1 MFVERIR
8 NLLKEKKIFA
18 KDMLKELGI
27 NKDQLKRW
35 EKPGA
40 VIKPIHI
47 NAIANYLGVTPEY
60 LLGETEEKG
69 SPSAEILKGLDEIG
83 VQILTVFSELPE
95 EKKTEALSYL
105 EFLAQKGKQ
114 DN

>member
-47 NAIANYLGVTPEY
+47 NAIANYFGVTPEY
-60 LLGETEEKG
+60 LLGKTEEKG
-69 SPSAEILKGLDEIG
+69 SPSAELLKGLDELDLE
-83 VQILTVFSELPE
+83 VLTVFSQLSEHGRE
-95 EKKTEALSYL
+95 EALSFAR
-105 EFLAQKGKQ
+105 FLAQRKNK